1 MIFTILSFAFFTA
14 LVGFVSYL
22 FTRRAKDHG
31 ARGYFMASGG
41 LTGWFI
47 AGSMMLTNLSA
58 EQMVGLNGDAY
69 AHNLSAM
76 AWECTAAVATVAL
89 AMFFLPRYLRGGF
102 STLPQFLEERFDSTT
117 RRVVSAFFVI
127 GYMLVANPSGLYLGA
142 ITFNQVFGVQA
153 LLGTSYASTITILVW
168 MSGIIGAL
176 YAIFG
181 GLRAVAVSDTI
192 NGVGLLVAG
201 LMVPVL
207 GLFALGHGDF
217 FAGVHTIATQAP
229 EKLSA
234 IGGPHDSVPFG
245 TLFTGMIFANLF
257 YWCTNQAIVQRTFA
271 AKSLAE
277 GQKGVLLSGLMKLL
291 VPLVMM
297 LPGVVAFHLYAQ
309 HPLGRPDLAY
319 PQLVTDVLPW
329 WAKGFFIAVLFG
341 TVMSHFNAVI
351 NSTATL
357 IAFDFYRVWKPE
369 ASDEKLIRVGKTAS
383 VVIAVVSLLVAPLL
397 MYAPD
402 GIYTV
407 MRRFTGFYNIPIIAV
422 VLVGFFSKKI
432 GAFPAKMVLLLHVI
446 VYTLGILVFQVDK
459 LLGINFIHIMGIL
472 FVCEVTLML
481 VLGMRHKRA
490 KVYEPQLRQTGDLTP
505 WRHASTMSVFLLA
518 MLVSIYLTL
527 SPIGV
532 ARHGGV
538 TTQYEVLMVLTWC
551 VAIGLVALFRRRA
564 SAGGRALAWNQS
576 PSESNG
582 H

>member
-47 AGSMMLTNLSA
+47 AGSMMLTNLSV

-69 AHNLSAM
+69 ANNLSAM

-102 STLPQFLEERFDSTT
+102 STLPQFLEERYDATT
-117 RRVVSAFFVI
+117 RRVVSAFFVV
-127 GYMLVANPSGLYLGA
+127 GYMLVVNPAGLYLGA

-153 LLGTSYASTITILVW
+153 LFGMSYASTITILVW
-168 MSGIIGAL
+168 MSGIIGAM
-176 YAIFG
+176 YAVFG

-192 NGVGLLVAG
+192 NGIGLLIGG

-207 GLFALGHGDF
+207 GLLALGHGDF
-217 FAGVHTIATQAP
+217 FSGVHIITTQAP

-234 IGGPHDSVPFG
+234 IGGPKDSVPFG

-257 YWCTNQAIVQRTFA
+257 YWCTNQSIVQRTFA
-271 AKSLAE
+271 AKNLAE
-277 GQKGVLLSGLMKLL
+277 GQKGVLLSGMMKLL
-291 VPLVMM
+291 VPLIMM
-297 LPGVVAFHLYAQ
+297 VPGIIAFHLYAG
-309 HPLGRPDLAY
+309 HPLSRPDLAY
-319 PQLVTDVLPW
+319 PQLVADVLPW
-329 WAKGFFIAVLFG
+329 WAKGFFVAVLFG

-357 IAFDFYRVWKPE
+357 IAFDFYRAWKPD
-369 ASDEKLIRVGKTAS
+369 ASDEKLIRVGKSAS
-383 VVIAVVSLLVAPLL
+383 VAIAVISLLIAPLL

-402 GIYTV
+402 GIYIL

-422 VLVGFFSKKI
+422 VLVGFFSKRV
-432 GAFPAKMVLLLHVI
+432 GAFPAKIVLLLHVLI
-446 VYTLGILVFQVDK
+446 YAFGILLFQLDK
-459 LLGINFIHIMGIL
+459 KFGINFVHVMGIL
-472 FVCEVTLML
+472 FVFEVSLML
-481 VLGMRHKRA
+481 VLGRRHRRA
-490 KVYEPQLRQTGDLTP
+490 TAYEPQLRRTGDMTP
-505 WRHASTMSVFLLA
+505 WRHASTMSVFLMA
-518 MLVSIYLTL
+518 MLVTIYLTM
-527 SPIGV
+527 SPLGV

-538 TTQYEVLMVLTWC
+538 TVQYQVFIALTWAVALVLMAV
-551 VAIGLVALFRRRA
+551 FRRWTLAHERRLEWNS
-564 SAGGRALAWNQS
+564 SANESGG
-576 PSESNG
+576 

>member
-1 MIFTILSFAFFTA
+1 MSFAFFTA

-22 FTRRAKDHG
+22 FTRRAKDVG

-47 AGSMMLTNLSA
+47 AGSMMLTNLSV

-102 STLPQFLEERFDSTT
+102 STLPQFLEERFDATT

-127 GYMLVANPSGLYLGA
+127 GYMLVVNPSGLYLGA

-153 LLGTSYASTITILVW
+153 LLGTSYPVTITLLVW
-168 MSGIIGAL
+168 FSGAIGAA
-176 YAIFG
+176 YAVFG

-192 NGVGLLVAG
+192 NGVGLLIAG

-207 GLFALGHGDF
+207 GFYALGHGDF
-217 FAGVHTIATQAP
+217 LSGFHLVATQAP

-234 IGGPHDSVPFG
+234 IGGPKDSVPFG

-271 AKSLAE
+271 AKNLAE
-277 GQKGVLLSGLMKLL
+277 GQKGVLLSGLLKLL
-291 VPLVMM
+291 VPVVMM
-297 LPGVVAFHLYAQ
+297 LPGVIAFHLYKSN
-309 HPLGRPDLAY
+309 PLARPDLAY
-319 PQLVTDVLPW
+319 PQLVADLLPW
-329 WAKGFFIAVLFG
+329 WAKGFFVAVLFG

-357 IAFDFYRVWKPE
+357 VAFDFYKVWKPQ
-369 ASDEKLIRVGKTAS
+369 ASDEKLIRVGKSAS
-383 VVIAVVSLLVAPLL
+383 VAIAVVSLLIAPLL

-407 MRRFTGFYNIPIIAV
+407 MRRFTGFFNIPIIAV
-422 VLVGFFSKKI
+422 VLVGFFNSKI
-432 GAFPAKMVLLLHVI
+432 AALPAKIVLLLHVI
-446 VYTLGILVFQVDK
+446 VYTLLIFVFKVDK
-459 LLGINFIHIMGIL
+459 VYGINFIHIMGIL
-472 FVCEVTLML
+472 FVCEVALML
-481 VLGMRHKRA
+481 VLGQRYPRA
-490 KVYEPQLRQTGDLTP
+490 VPYKPQFRQHGDLTP
-505 WRHASTMSVFLLA
+505 WRFASTMSVLLIA
-518 MLVSIYLTL
+518 MLVSLYLTF
-527 SPIGV
+527 SPLGI

-538 TTQYEVLMVLTWC
+538 TTDYIVWMAITWG
-551 VAIGLVALFRRRA
+551 VAAMLIAMFRRRA
-564 SAGGRALAWNQS
+564 ATVAQRGVEWHAS
-576 PSESNG
+576 PSEQR

>member
-47 AGSMMLTNLSA
+47 AGSMMLTNLSV

-69 AHNLSAM
+69 ANNLSAM

-102 STLPQFLEERFDSTT
+102 STLPQFLEERYDATT
-117 RRVVSAFFVI
+117 RRVVSAFFVV
-127 GYMLVANPSGLYLGA
+127 GYMLVVNPAGLYLGA

-153 LLGTSYASTITILVW
+153 LFGMSYASTITILVW
-168 MSGIIGAL
+168 MSGIIGAM
-176 YAIFG
+176 YAVFG

-192 NGVGLLVAG
+192 NGIGLLIGG

-207 GLFALGHGDF
+207 GLLALGHGDF
-217 FAGVHTIATQAP
+217 FSGVHIITTQAP

-234 IGGPHDSVPFG
+234 IGGPKDSVPFG

-257 YWCTNQAIVQRTFA
+257 YWCTNQSIVQRTFA
-271 AKSLAE
+271 AKNLAE
-277 GQKGVLLSGLMKLL
+277 GQKGVLLSGMMKLL
-291 VPLVMM
+291 VPLIMM
-297 LPGVVAFHLYAQ
+297 VPGIIAFHLYAG
-309 HPLGRPDLAY
+309 HPLSRPDLAY
-319 PQLVTDVLPW
+319 PQLVADVLPW
-329 WAKGFFIAVLFG
+329 WAKGFFVAVLFG

-357 IAFDFYRVWKPE
+357 IAFDFYRAWKPD
-369 ASDEKLIRVGKTAS
+369 ASDEKLIRVGKSAS
-383 VVIAVVSLLVAPLL
+383 VAIAVISLLIAPLL

-402 GIYTV
+402 GIYIL

-422 VLVGFFSKKI
+422 VLVGFFSKRV
-432 GAFPAKMVLLLHVI
+432 GAFPAKIVLLLHVLI
-446 VYTLGILVFQVDK
+446 YAFGILLFQLDK
-459 LLGINFIHIMGIL
+459 KFGINFVHVMGIL
-472 FVCEVTLML
+472 FVFEVSLML
-481 VLGMRHKRA
+481 VLGRRHRRA
-490 KVYEPQLRQTGDLTP
+490 TAYEPQLRRTGDMTP
-505 WRHASTMSVFLLA
+505 WRHASTMSVFLMA
-518 MLVSIYLTL
+518 MLVTIYLTM
-527 SPIGV
+527 SPLGV

-538 TTQYEVLMVLTWC
+538 TVQYQVFIALTWAVALVLMAV
-551 VAIGLVALFRRRA
+551 FRRWTLAHERRLEWN
-564 SAGGRALAWNQS
+564 SSPNESGG
-576 PSESNG
+576 

>member
-1 MIFTILSFAFFTA
+1 MLFTLFSFAFFTA

-47 AGSMMLTNLSA
+47 AGSMMLTNLSV

-76 AWECTAAVATVAL
+76 AWECTAAVSTVAL

-102 STLPQFLEERFDSTT
+102 STLPQFLEERYDATT

-127 GYMLVANPSGLYLGA
+127 GYMLVVNPSGLYLGA
-142 ITFNQVFGVQA
+142 ITFNQVFDVQHH
-153 LLGTSYASTITILVW
+153 LGLSYASTITLLVW
-168 MSGIIGAL
+168 MSGVIGAL

-192 NGVGLLVAG
+192 NGIGLLAAG

-207 GLFALGHGDF
+207 ALVVLGHGNPL
-217 FAGVHTIATQAP
+217 AGVHTVMTNAP

-257 YWCTNQAIVQRTFA
+257 YWCTNQSIVQRTFA

-291 VPLVMM
+291 VPLIMM
-297 LPGVVAFHLYAQ
+297 MPGVVAYHLYAS
-309 HPLGRPDLAY
+309 HPLSRPDLAY
-319 PQLVTDVLPW
+319 PQLVADVLPW
-329 WAKGFFIAVLFG
+329 WAKGFFVAVLFG

-357 IAFDFYRVWKPE
+357 VAFDFYRAWKP
-369 ASDEKLIRVGKTAS
+369 AANDDTLIRVGKTAS
-383 VVIAVVSLLVAPLL
+383 IVVAVVSLLVAPLL

-402 GIYTV
+402 GIYMV
-407 MRRFTGFYNIPIIAV
+407 MRRFTGFFNIPIIAV
-422 VLVGFFSKKI
+422 VLVGFFNGRI
-432 GAFPAKMVLLLHVI
+432 AAFPAKVVLLLHAM
-446 VYTLGILVFQVDK
+446 VYTFGILVFK
-459 LLGINFIHIMGIL
+459 LDERYGINFIHVMGIL
-472 FVCEVTLML
+472 FVCEVALML
-481 VLGMRHKRA
+481 VLGRWHVRA
-490 KVYEPQLRQTGDLTP
+490 RPYEPQLRQTGDMTP
-505 WRHASTMSVFLLA
+505 WRFASTMSVFLIA
-518 MLVSIYLTL
+518 MLVSLYLTF
-527 SPIGV
+527 SPLGV

-538 TTQYEVLMVLTWC
+538 TTQYEVWLALTWC
-551 VAIGLVALFRRRA
+551 IALVLIVLLRRRAA
-564 SAGGRALAWNQS
+564 SAGGGWRWAPAAREPGS
-576 PSESNG
+576 R
-582 H
+582 

>member
-1 MIFTILSFAFFTA
+1 MAFTIISFIFFTG
-14 LVGFVSYL
+14 LVGLVSYF
-22 FTRRAKDHG
+22 FTHKAHDHG

-102 STLPQFLEERFDSTT
+102 STLPQFLEERFDGTT

-127 GYMLVANPSGLYLGA
+127 GYMLVANPSGLYLGS
-142 ITFNQVFGVQA
+142 ITFNQVFGVQS
-153 LLGTSYASTITILVW
+153 LLGTSYPATITILVW
-168 MSGIIGAL
+168 VSGIVGAL

-192 NGVGLLVAG
+192 NGVGLLIAG
-201 LMVPVL
+201 LMVPLL
-207 GLFALGHGDF
+207 GLVVLGHGNLF
-217 FAGVHTIATQAP
+217 TGLHIIGTQAP
-229 EKLSA
+229 EKLNA

-245 TLFTGMIFANLF
+245 TIFTGMIFANLF
-257 YWCTNQAIVQRTFA
+257 YWCTNQSIVQRTFA

-277 GQKGVLLSGLMKLL
+277 GQKGVLLSGLMKLM
-291 VPLVMM
+291 VPLIMM
-297 LPGVVAFHLYAQ
+297 LPGVVAFHLYSG
-309 HPLGRPDLAY
+309 HPLSRPDLAF
-319 PQLVTDVLPW
+319 PQLVSDVLPW

-357 IAFDFYRVWKPE
+357 IAFDFYKVWKPE
-369 ASDEKLIRVGKTAS
+369 TSDEKLIRVGKTAS

-397 MYAPD
+397 MYAPE

-422 VLVGFFSKKI
+422 VLVGFFTKRI
-432 GAFPAKMVLLLHVI
+432 GALPAKAVLLLHVI
-446 VYTLGILVFQVDK
+446 VYTLGILIFQVDK
-459 LLGINFIHIMGIL
+459 MLDINFIHIMGIL
-472 FVCEVTLML
+472 FVCEVALML
-481 VLGMRHKRA
+481 ALGRWHRRSKA
-490 KVYEPQLRQTGDLTP
+490 YEPQLRQTGDLTP

-518 MLVSIYLTL
+518 ALVTIYLTL

-538 TTQYEVLMVLTWC
+538 TTQYEIWIAVTWC
-551 VAIGLVALFRRRA
+551 AAFGLMILFRRRA
-564 SAGGRALAWNQS
+564 PSKTSALQWEQAPR
-576 PSESNG
+576 ESNG